1 MRPIWSRSEANQ
13 LLVQAELLP
22 VCVRGRRPRL
32 RKRGRTGSS
41 PLEGCKSAARR
52 TAPSSGPCFLSR
64 FMPTVTPTP
73 CRVPGQFRRR
83 KSAVKVHTL
92 VDLRGTIPPSDYVIP
107 QRGTRCTTSTSWTSC
122 SPNPRPS
129 ICWIGARHFASLY
142 VLKQVVPSSVT
153 RAKQNTQFYRRAWRP
168 ADGSTGLRSDQTI
181 RLTGPK
187 TGRPLSRTAGWFASR
202 CLHSKPVCRPCY
214 LFCFRRN

>member
-142 VLKQVVPSSVT
+142 VLKQGCAFFSHARQAEHAIPPTGLAT
-153 RAKQNTQFYRRAWRP
+153 RRWLYRA
-168 ADGSTGLRSDQTI
+168 ALRSDH
-181 RLTGPK
+181 
-187 TGRPLSRTAGWFASR
+187 SAHRTENGAPPIPNRWLVCFA
-202 CLHSKPVCRPCY
+202 
-214 LFCFRRN
+214 LFAL